1 MLLQQLHPRLQDF
14 VKNNWRDLTPIQ
26 KEAFDPIYT
35 GESCVIE
42 APTSGGKTEAVLFPL
57 LTRIASGGASGF
69 RILYVAPLK
78 ALLNDLALRV
88 VPYAEM
94 CYKEAFKWHGDV
106 SQQDKVNQFLF
117 PSDILLTTPESL
129 EAILLRRANWPVIF
143 AHLETVVIDE
153 AHYFA
158 MNERG
163 SHLVSLLQRLEAGI
177 KKQTQRVAVTA
188 TIGNPEELLSWM
200 TGANT
205 VGRVIRVASTAEKK
219 REFAIRFF
227 DDEDARL
234 HPYLYSLLPRRK
246 SLVFERSRTGTEDT
260 ASRMHAMNSLT
271 GGRNPINVR
280 THHSS
285 VSKRLREEAETS
297 IKLKNESSLDAII
310 CTSTLELGIDIGDLD
325 QVIQVGGLHSSGA
338 FLQRVGRTGRRKEK
352 PQVFIGLCEDP
363 DELVLLT
370 GCVSLGLQG
379 LSEKILFPHKAFH
392 ILAHQLICLCLQSG
406 GISAELAW
414 KVLSPASCF
423 AAITTA
429 EFEQLV
435 DYMVGDDFLRQLED
449 GVLLTS
455 NKTEQQ
461 FLRANW
467 KRLFAIF
474 DTGPMYNV
482 VDGKKV
488 IGTLDSGF
496 AMVQQLPFV
505 FVLGGKEWNA
515 LKIDHERQQIL
526 VEKNTTGKAP
536 LWTSMSSQDVPFE
549 LAQEVGRLLMNEES
563 LSFLEESAQ
572 TKFNE
577 QRSLYSRLNW
587 NSTQWLLDSADD
599 ESIFYLWTFSGDKI
613 NRTLAFMTE
622 NHFETKASY
631 DYMSITIKSDDK
643 HPIAVSQLLAFL
655 QEIETYRATDLEE
668 QLVHQIKNKWFSK
681 FSECLPEMLSKKALL
696 EKSFD
701 IPGLMSVRKTI
712 DIVKIG

>member
-1 MLLQQLHPRLQDF
+1 MSLQQLHPRLQDF

-26 KEAFDPIYT
+26 KEAFDPIYN
-35 GESCVIE
+35 GVSCVIE

-57 LTRIASGGASGF
+57 LTRIASDRSKGF
-69 RILYVAPLK
+69 RVLYVAPLK

-106 SQQDKVNQFLF
+106 GQQDKVNQFIF

-129 EAILLRRANWPVIF
+129 EAILLRRGNWPVAF

-177 KKQTQRVAVTA
+177 KKQIQRVAVTA
-188 TIGNPEELLSWM
+188 TIGNPDELLYWM
-200 TGANT
+200 TGADS
-205 VGRVIRVASTAEKK
+205 VGRVIRVASTTEKK
-219 REFAIRFF
+219 KEFAIRFF
-227 DDEDARL
+227 SDEDARL
-234 HPYLYSLLPRRK
+234 HPYLYSQLPRRK

-260 ASRMHAMNSLT
+260 ASRIHAMNNLT
-271 GGRNPINVR
+271 GTRNPINVR

-297 IKLKNESSLDAII
+297 IKLKNETSLDAII
-310 CTSTLELGIDIGDLD
+310 CASTLELGIDIGDLD

-363 DELVLLT
+363 EELVLLT

-379 LSEKILFPHKAFH
+379 VSEKILFPHKAFH

-406 GISAELAW
+406 GTSLERAW

-423 AAITTA
+423 SGITIG
-429 EFEQLV
+429 EFEELV
-435 DYMVGDDFLRQLED
+435 DYMVEDDFLRRLED

-455 NKTEQQ
+455 DKTERL

-467 KRLFAIF
+467 RRLFAIF

-526 VEKNTTGKAP
+526 VEKNTTGEAP
-536 LWTSMSSQDVPFE
+536 LWLSMSSQDVPFE
-549 LAQEVGRLLMNEES
+549 LAQEIGRLLMNEDK
-563 LSFLEESAQ
+563 LSFLEDLAQ

-577 QRSLYSRLNW
+577 NRLLYAQLHW
-587 NSTQWLLDSADD
+587 NSSKWILDSADD
-599 ESIFYLWTFSGDKI
+599 PSIFYLWTFAGDKI
-613 NRTLAFMTE
+613 NRTLAFLTE
-622 NHFETKASY
+622 NHFGTTASY
-631 DYMSITIKSDDK
+631 DYRSVTIKGDLK
-643 HPIAVSQLLAFL
+643 HPVPVDQLLDFL
-655 QEIETYRATDLEE
+655 GEIETHAATDVEE
-668 QLVHQIKNKWFSK
+668 LLVHQIKNKWFSK
-681 FSECLPEMLSKKALL
+681 FSECLPEFLSKKALL

-701 IPGLMSVRKTI
+701 VPGLIAVGKKI
-712 DIVKIG
+712 DLARL